1 MTQANGVPRWGFID
15 SGGFTREA
23 LLPGQAP
30 SQYLSEERL
39 LMSPQPRLT
48 RLLLSLQ

>member
-1 MTQANGVPRWGFID
+1 MTQASGVPRWGFIN

-30 SQYLSEERL
+30 SQYLSEEQPGVAHLVASL
-39 LMSPQPRLT
+39 LR
-48 RLLLSLQ
+48 